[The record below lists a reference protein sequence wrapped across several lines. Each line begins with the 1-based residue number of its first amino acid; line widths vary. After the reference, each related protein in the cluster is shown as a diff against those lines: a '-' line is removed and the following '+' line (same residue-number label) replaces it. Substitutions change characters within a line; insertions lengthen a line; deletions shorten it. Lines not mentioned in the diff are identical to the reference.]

1 MKTMMLPAI
10 AALALHGP
18 CGEEAATP
26 TADAPTAATEA
37 AAPAVDDDNDAAE
50 PIENAEEHGHEHDGE
65 DADHAH

>member
-1 MKTMMLPAI
+1 MKTMMMPAI
-10 AALALHGP
+10 AALALLGA

-26 TADAPTAATEA
+26 TADAPTT
-37 AAPAVDDDNDAAE
+37 AAPALDNDDDAAE